1 MFAMMMMQR
10 VVAAA
15 AAAAVQNV
23 EAWMV
28 LDRIETPRQDE
39 MSSMLVRRPDLVES
53 RANRLGE
60 LCVLFIRLG
69 IQIGRGLALRAKLG
83 HVEHALFR
91 IRR

>member
-23 EAWMV
+23 KAWMV
-28 LDRIETPRQDE
+28 LDGIETPCQDE
-39 MSSMLVRRPDLVES
+39 MSTILIRRPDLVES
-53 RANRLGE
+53 RANRLSE
-60 LCVLFIRLG
+60 LRVLFVSVG
-69 IQIGRGLALRAKLG
+69 IEIGRSLALRAKLG

>member
-1 MFAMMMMQR
+1 MMMQG

-23 EAWMV
+23 KSWVV

-39 MSSMLVRRPDLVES
+39 MSSILVRRPDLVEC
-53 RANRLGE
+53 RTNRLGE
-60 LCVLFIRLG
+60 FCVLFIGVSIEIRRL
-69 IQIGRGLALRAKLG
+69 LALLAKLG
-83 HVEHALFR
+83 HVEHALLR